1 MPSAKSDL
9 RKALKLA
16 IKTLVIQEV
25 RVLQL
30 EPAATPS
37 FIIDEMARSLQEAKR
52 EIISLIRLIPSKE
65 REALIKRLIRQS
77 IDEEID
83 QGVQV
88 RKNRCFRCVHVR
100 YFDDK
105 GASHMDLPSGIRQ
118 AQAFGCD
125 EVRTA
130 SEDRCRRFVETARA
144 TPLEDYL
151 SEMALLYEL
160 REMFE
165 RFEEIW
171 KDYLSR

>member
-16 IKTLVIQEV
+16 IKALVIQEA

-30 EPAATPS
+30 EPATTPS

-52 EIISLIRLIPSKE
+52 EVISLIRLIPLKE
-65 REALIKRLIRQS
+65 RDALIKRLIRQS

-88 RKNRCFRCVHVR
+88 RKNRCFRCIHVR

-105 GASHMDLPSGIRQ
+105 GASHVNLPTGISH
-118 AQAFGCD
+118 AESFVCD
-125 EVRTA
+125 EVPA
-130 SEDRCRRFVETARA
+130 SDERCRRFVETARA
-144 TPLEDYL
+144 TPLEGYL
-151 SEMALLYEL
+151 NEMTLLYEL

-171 KDYLSR
+171 KDYFVK